1 MVRVGIAGIG
11 FMGVTHFKAYQ
22 QVEGAQVAAV
32 FTRDRKKLEGDW
44 TNVRGNFGGAGGV
57 QDLTGIKKYDD
68 LDALLADGEIDLL
81 DLCLPSHLHPEITIR
96 ALERG
101 KHVLVEKP
109 IALTVAGADRMIAAA
124 ERTGR
129 LLMVAQVLRFWPQ
142 FAVIKDLLE
151 SGEYGALRGAHFKR
165 VISRPTWSGDDWFAD
180 PSKTGGAVVDL
191 HIHDTDFVHY
201 LFGRP
206 AAVWSTGSVSDRG
219 QVDYLVTEYQ
229 YPGKNICITAQ
240 SGAVA
245 QKGIEFEHGYDV
257 YFERAMLKHNS
268 STIPA
273 VELYTE
279 DGEKR
284 ELEPRIQDA
293 FAEQLRTAAEAVATG
308 RLPEVIA
315 ARSGRNSLATVL
327 AEAESVK
334 SGRPVQVEG
343 AGG

>member
-11 FMGVTHFKAYQ
+11 FMGVTHFKAYP
-22 QVEGAQVAAV
+22 QVEEAQVAAI

-44 TNVRGNFGGAGGV
+44 TEVRGNFGGGGGV

-68 LDALLADGEIDLL
+68 LDAMLADPEIDLI
-81 DLCLPSHLHPEITIR
+81 DLCLPSFLHRDLAIR
-96 ALERG
+96 ALEAG

-109 IALTVAGADRMIAAA
+109 LALTVEDADAMIAAA

-129 LLMVAQVLRFWPQ
+129 LLMVAQVLRFWPE
-142 FAVIKDLLE
+142 FAAIKDLLE

-165 VISRPTWSGDDWFAD
+165 VISRPDWSGDNWFAD
-180 PSKTGGAVVDL
+180 AAKTGGAVVDL
-191 HIHDTDFVHY
+191 HIHDTDFIQF

-206 AAVWSTGSVSDRG
+206 SAVWSTGSVSEGG

-229 YPGKNICITAQ
+229 YPGKNICVTAQ

-257 YFERAMLKHNS
+257 YFEQAMLKHNS
-268 STIPA
+268 STTPK
-273 VELYTE
+273 VEVYTA
-279 DGEKR
+279 DGGKH
-284 ELEPRIQDA
+284 ELEPRIKDG
-293 FAEQLRTAAEAVATG
+293 FAEQLRTAVRGVATG
-308 RLPEVIA
+308 ELPPVIA
-315 ARSGRNSLATVL
+315 ARSGRDSLATVL

-334 SGRPVQVEG
+334 TGRPVELR
-343 AGG
+343 